1 MRAGRRPR
9 EGHFSVSLVA
19 IAPVASTPSTCLGT
33 PSPAGGAPALI
44 TQLGEPRY
52 LLQGGPSSQL
62 QAGQTDCMAPAPRR
76 PPPQH
81 GWGSPGN
88 SPGHVDRESPSWQNA
103 KRGRRETKKG
113 RPIDRKSREGG
124 LSQPRDTGLMARHG
138 SSTYGGAYASHP
150 LVVIENG
157 RCPSWNSRV
166 GRF

>member
-1 MRAGRRPR
+1 MRAGSAPR
-9 EGHFSVSLVA
+9 EGQFSVSLVA

-44 TQLGEPRY
+44 TQLGEPRF

-62 QAGQTDCMAPAPRR
+62 RAGETDCMAPAPRS

-81 GWGSPGN
+81 EWESPGN
-88 SPGHVDRESPSWQNA
+88 SLGHVDHERRVPLGTAREAVVRQ
-103 KRGRRETKKG
+103 RREGPSTG
-113 RPIDRKSREGG
+113 SPGEGG
-124 LSQPRDTGLMARHG
+124 LSQPRNTGLLAQG
-138 SSTYGGAYASHP
+138 SSTYGAYARHP
-150 LVVIENG
+150 LVVVEKG